1 MDREIST
8 EEIKKKKSKLWFGI
22 AATVATIIAAA
33 FLLRGSL
40 STTLTRSDIRT
51 GVAEIGTMENTL
63 TASGEVL
70 PEFEQVIAAPITA
83 VIQQAYFDAGATL
96 KTGDKIVELDKEF
109 TKIAFE
115 KQRDQLDLKR
125 NSVVKLKL
133 ELDKS
138 FYDLKI
144 NDSIKL
150 FRINS
155 LQADLEN
162 AKRLY
167 KAGGGTR
174 ETIEQAETNLRIAQL
189 EKRQLENDIKTRQA
203 VTQAS
208 IRESEITASIQEK
221 ELHEF
226 ERKLQQA
233 NIVATRA
240 GVLTFVNKNIG
251 TKVNEGEILARIAD
265 LGSFKII
272 GSISD
277 NYAQQVRIGQS
288 VVVKVNDA
296 TTVRGSITNISP
308 SVSNNVLSFD
318 VALDDKKA
326 NAQLRPKMKV
336 EVFLV
341 TASQRQ
347 TLRVANGAAFKGG
360 SIQDIFVLKPNDKAE
375 RRTVKIGLTN
385 FDFVEITEGVQK
397 GETVIISDMSKYQNV
412 QEVEIKN

>member
-22 AATVATIIAAA
+22 AAIVATIIAAA

>member
-8 EEIKKKKSKLWFGI
+8 EEIKRQKSKKWLWAI
-22 AATVATIIAAA
+22 VTVTILAI
-33 FLLRGSL
+33 LTWILRNSL
-40 STTLTRSDIRT
+40 STTLKRSEIRT
-51 GVAEIGTMENTL
+51 AIAEIGPIENTL
-63 TASGEVL
+63 TASGEVQ
-70 PEFEQVIAAPITA
+70 PEFEQVITSPIAAI
-83 VIQQAYFDAGATL
+83 VQQAYFDAGSNV
-96 KTGDKIVELDKEF
+96 KTGDKLVELDKEF
-109 TKIAFE
+109 TKIEFE

-133 ELDKS
+133 ELDKN

-144 NDSIKL
+144 TDSIKA

-162 AKRLY
+162 AKRLF

-208 IRESEITASIQEK
+208 IRESEISASIKEK
-221 ELHEF
+221 ELREF

-233 NIVATRA
+233 NIIATRA
-240 GVLTFVNKNIG
+240 GVLTFINKNLG

-265 LGSFKII
+265 LNSFKII

-277 NYAQQVRIGQS
+277 NYATQIHVGMP
-288 VVVKVNDA
+288 VVVKVNEA
-296 TTVRGSITNISP
+296 TTARATITNIHP
-308 SVSNNVLSFD
+308 SVSNNVLTFD
-318 VALDDKKA
+318 VALDDKNA

-341 TASQRQ
+341 TASQKQ
-347 TLRVANGAAFKGG
+347 AMRVSNGAAFKGG
-360 SIQDIFVLKPNDKAE
+360 SVQDIFVLRPDGKAE
-375 RRTVKIGLTN
+375 RRTVKVGLTN
-385 FDFVEITEGVQK
+385 FDFIEITEGVQR
-397 GETVIISDMSKYQNV
+397 GETVIISDLSKYQNV
-412 QEVEIKN
+412 KEIEIKN

>member
-8 EEIKKKKSKLWFGI
+8 QEIKKQKSKRWLWAAAIVAALI
-22 AATVATIIAAA
+22 AAT

-40 STTLTRSDIRT
+40 STSLKRSDIRI
-51 GVAEIGTMENTL
+51 GIAEIGAMENTL
-63 TASGEVL
+63 TASGEAI

-83 VIQQAYFDAGATL
+83 VIQQAYFDVGATL
-96 KTGDKIVELDKEF
+96 KTGDKIIELDKEF

-144 NDSIKL
+144 NDSIKA

-240 GVLTFVNKNIG
+240 GVLTFVNKNLG

-288 VVVKVNDA
+288 VVVKVNET
-296 TTVRGSITNISP
+296 TTVRGSIINISP

-318 VALDDKKA
+318 VALDDKNA

-341 TASQRQ
+341 TASQRK
-347 TLRVANGAAFKGG
+347 TMRVPNGAAFKGG
-360 SIQDIFVLKPNDKAE
+360 SVQDIFVLKPNGKAE

-385 FDFVEITEGVQK
+385 FDFVEITEGVAV
-397 GETVIISDMSKYQNV
+397 GETVIISDMSKFQNV

>member
-1 MDREIST
+1 MDRGIST
-8 EEIKKKKSKLWFGI
+8 EEIKKQKNKRGLW
-22 AATVATIIAAA
+22 IAAA
-33 FLLRGSL
+33 VLGLAAAAWILRGSL
-40 STTLTRSDIRT
+40 STELKRSDIRT
-51 GVAEIGTMENTL
+51 AIAEVGMMENTL
-63 TASGEVL
+63 TASGEVQ
-70 PEFEQVIAAPITA
+70 PEFEQVITSPIAAIL
-83 VIQQAYFDAGATL
+83 QQAYFDAGANV
-96 KTGDKIVELDKEF
+96 KTGDKLVELDKEF
-109 TKIAFE
+109 TKIEFE

-133 ELDKS
+133 ELDKN

-144 NDSIKL
+144 TDSIKA

-155 LQADLEN
+155 LYADLEN
-162 AKRLY
+162 AKRLF

-174 ETIEQAETNLRIAQL
+174 EAIEQVETNLHIAQL
-189 EKRQLENDIKTRQA
+189 EKRQLENDIKTRNA

-221 ELHEF
+221 ELREF

-240 GVLTFVNKNIG
+240 GVLTFLNKNLG

-265 LGSFKII
+265 LNSFKII

-277 NYAQQVRIGQS
+277 NYATQIHVGMP

-296 TTVRGSITNISP
+296 TTVRASIINIHP
-308 SVSNNVLSFD
+308 SVSNNVLTFD
-318 VALDDKKA
+318 VALDDKNA

-341 TASQRQ
+341 TASQKQ
-347 TLRVANGAAFKGG
+347 AIRVSNGAAFKGG
-360 SIQDIFVLKPNDKAE
+360 SVQDIFVLRPDGKAE
-375 RRTVKIGLTN
+375 RRTVKVGLTN
-385 FDFVEITEGVQK
+385 SDFVEITEGVRK
-397 GETVIISDMSKYQNV
+397 GETVIISDLTKFKNV
-412 QEVEIKN
+412 EEIEIKN

>member
-412 QEVEIKN
+412 QEVDIKN

>member
-8 EEIKKKKSKLWFGI
+8 EEIKKQKNKRWLWAAAIVATLI
-22 AATVATIIAAA
+22 AAT

-40 STTLTRSDIRT
+40 STSLKRSDIRI
-51 GVAEIGTMENTL
+51 GVAEIGPMENTL
-63 TASGEVL
+63 TASGEAI

-96 KTGDKIVELDKEF
+96 KTGDKIIELDKEF

-144 NDSIKL
+144 NDSIKA

-226 ERKLQQA
+226 ERKLQQS

-240 GVLTFVNKNIG
+240 GVLTFVNKNLG

-265 LGSFKII
+265 LGSFKIS

-277 NYAQQVRIGQS
+277 NYAQQVRIGMP
-288 VVVKVNDA
+288 VVVKVNET

-318 VALDDKKA
+318 VALDDKNA

-341 TASQRQ
+341 TASQRK
-347 TLRVANGAAFKGG
+347 TMRVPNGAAFKGG
-360 SIQDIFVLKPNDKAE
+360 SVQDIFVLKPNGKAE

-385 FDFVEITEGVQK
+385 FDFVEITEGVAA
-397 GETVIISDMSKYQNV
+397 GETVIISDMSKFQNV
-412 QEVEIKN
+412 QEVEIK

>member
-8 EEIKKKKSKLWFGI
+8 EEIKRQKSKKWLWAI
-22 AATVATIIAAA
+22 AAVIILAI
-33 FLLRGSL
+33 LTWILRDSL
-40 STTLTRSDIRT
+40 STTLKRSEIRT
-51 GVAEIGTMENTL
+51 AIAEIGPIENTL
-63 TASGEVL
+63 TASGEVQ
-70 PEFEQVIAAPITA
+70 PEFEQVITSPISA
-83 VIQQAYFDAGATL
+83 IVQQAYFDAGANV
-96 KTGDKIVELDKEF
+96 KTGDKLVELDKEF
-109 TKIAFE
+109 TKIEFE

-133 ELDKS
+133 ELDKN

-144 NDSIKL
+144 TDSIKA

-162 AKRLY
+162 AKRLF

-208 IRESEITASIQEK
+208 IRESEISASIQEK
-221 ELHEF
+221 ELREF

-233 NIVATRA
+233 NIIATRA
-240 GVLTFVNKNIG
+240 GVLTFINKNLG

-265 LGSFKII
+265 LNSFKII

-277 NYAQQVRIGQS
+277 NYATQIHVGMP
-288 VVVKVNDA
+288 VVVKVNEA
-296 TTVRGSITNISP
+296 TTARATITNIHP
-308 SVSNNVLSFD
+308 SVSNNVLTFD
-318 VALDDKKA
+318 VALDDKNA

-341 TASQRQ
+341 TASQKQ
-347 TLRVANGAAFKGG
+347 AMRVSNGAAFKGG
-360 SIQDIFVLKPNDKAE
+360 SVQDIFVLRPDGKAE
-375 RRTVKIGLTN
+375 RRTVKVGLTN
-385 FDFVEITEGVQK
+385 FDFIEITEGVQR
-397 GETVIISDMSKYQNV
+397 GETVIISDLSKYQNV
-412 QEVEIKN
+412 KEIEIKN

>member
-8 EEIKKKKSKLWFGI
+8 QEIKKQKNKRWLW
-22 AATVATIIAAA
+22 AAA
-33 FLLRGSL
+33 IVAALITATFLLRGSL
-40 STTLTRSDIRT
+40 STSLKRSDIRT
-51 GVAEIGTMENTL
+51 GVAEIGAMENTL
-63 TASGEVL
+63 TASGEAI

-83 VIQQAYFDAGATL
+83 VIQQAYFDVGATL
-96 KTGDKIVELDKEF
+96 KTGDKIIELDKEF

-144 NDSIKL
+144 NDSIKA

-240 GVLTFVNKNIG
+240 GVLTFINKNLG

-288 VVVKVNDA
+288 VVVKVNET

-318 VALDDKKA
+318 VALDDKNA
-326 NAQLRPKMKV
+326 NTQLRPKMKV

-341 TASQRQ
+341 TASQRK
-347 TLRVANGAAFKGG
+347 TLRVPNGAAFKGG
-360 SIQDIFVLKPNDKAE
+360 SVQDVFVLKSNGKAE

-385 FDFVEITEGVQK
+385 FDFVEITEGVAV
-397 GETVIISDMSKYQNV
+397 GEMVIISDMSKFQNV
-412 QEVEIKN
+412 QEVEVK

>member
-8 EEIKKKKSKLWFGI
+8 QEIKKQKSKRWLW
-22 AATVATIIAAA
+22 AAAIVAVLIAAA

-40 STTLTRSDIRT
+40 STSLKRSDIRT
-51 GVAEIGTMENTL
+51 GVAEIGAMENTL
-63 TASGEVL
+63 TASGEAI

-96 KTGDKIVELDKEF
+96 KTGDKIIELDKEF

-144 NDSIKL
+144 NDSIKA

-240 GVLTFVNKNIG
+240 GVLTFVNKNLG

-265 LGSFKII
+265 LGSFKIS

-277 NYAQQVRIGQS
+277 NYAQQVRIGMP
-288 VVVKVNDA
+288 VVVKVNET

-318 VALDDKKA
+318 VALDDKNA

-341 TASQRQ
+341 TASQRK
-347 TLRVANGAAFKGG
+347 TMRVPNGAAFKGG
-360 SIQDIFVLKPNDKAE
+360 SVQDIFVLKPKGKAE

-385 FDFVEITEGVQK
+385 FDFVEITEGISA
-397 GETVIISDMSKYQNV
+397 GETVIISDMSKFQNV
-412 QEVEIKN
+412 QEVEIK